1 MLTKTEIM
9 GAFSKVGCNVEEP
22 KAEENWF
29 LFTKDQIHYEVQ
41 IDVEWDDPDDKYMA
55 ILCPTMG
62 KVQKKY
68 GHILEHAV
76 EMLQA
81 DLMEQGINQYQVNY
95 EPDECSVDSCGI
107 MAYGTRNF
115 EELCNSLDSFFIF
128 DANVNETIQKNVVA
142 CINAMK
148 PESDE
153 PENLDEN
160 RYDLFPLQFMWI
172 PALLEEVN
180 NDYEKLGILVDFNFW
195 KESIHKMGFETF
207 GVEWDDIKFDVYSVN
222 DNLQFVLYTFPFPQR
237 EGLALHGA
245 VMIDKTGSK
254 PYKYYTLEHPGDDY
268 LDEDG
273 NPTQWFVCSQTGDEH
288 ENYGMIEYSSTS
300 DFVNAVLSFYDDL
313 LSE

>member
-29 LFTKDQIHYEVQ
+29 FFMKDQIHYEVQ

-55 ILCPTMG
+55 ILCPAMG

-81 DLMEQGINQYQVNY
+81 DLKEQGINQYQVNY
-95 EPDECSVDSCGI
+95 DPDECCVDSCGI

-115 EELCNSLDSFFIF
+115 EELCNSLDSFFFF
-128 DANVNETIQKNVVA
+128 DADVNETIQKNVIAGV
-142 CINAMK
+142 NAME

-153 PENLDEN
+153 SEDLDEN
-160 RYDLFPLQFMWI
+160 RYDLFPIQFMWI

-207 GVEWDDIKFDVYSVN
+207 GFEWDDIKSDVYSVN
-222 DNLQFVLYTFPFPQR
+222 DNLQFILYTFPFLQR

-268 LDEDG
+268 LDE
-273 NPTQWFVCSQTGDEH
+273 N
-288 ENYGMIEYSSTS
+288 
-300 DFVNAVLSFYDDL
+300 
-313 LSE
+313 